1 VDALHFLNRLTSLE
15 GLLIGSALGDLPL
28 SEIASWLSVPT
39 SDLRQVLLHAL
50 LRILN
55 AQCQAPPS
63 DPDRPVSGSAE

>member
-1 VDALHFLNRLTSLE
+1 MDALHFLNKLSPLE

-28 SEIASWLSVPT
+28 SEIAYWLNVPV
-39 SDLRQVLLHAL
+39 SDLRAVLLHAL

-63 DPDRPVSGSAE
+63 DPERSVSGSAE